1 MSEPKLVR
9 RIGLVSA
16 TSIVVS
22 NMIGTGIFTIPAF
35 LAGDLGSPDL
45 VVWIWVVGAVLAL
58 IGALC
63 YSELG
68 INFPRSGGEYVYLS
82 EAWGPAWGF
91 IDGWVTFFAGF
102 SAPIAAATLA
112 IAAYVGYF
120 LPDLSPGQPVEPV
133 FSLGLFS
140 IQLGGAQLLA
150 CSVVIL
156 FTALNIFN
164 VSRVTELQNV
174 LTAGK
179 LLVLLAF
186 LVLGFSFG
194 EGSWEHF
201 AQAAERTSSTSLP
214 AQFAVSLV
222 FIYLGYSGWN
232 AAVYIAEEIRDPQK
246 TLPKALLFG
255 TLLVPA
261 FFIALNCLYI
271 YANPLAE
278 MAGKLAVGATAS
290 AALFGPGMAGFFS
303 AAMAASLLATVNAMS
318 LIGPRVYYAMA
329 RNRAFLPAAAKV
341 HPVWHSPWIAV
352 IAQGACG
359 CALIITG
366 TFESLVYYISFLL
379 NLFSALSVLALIKF
393 RKRTGWKPIRLV
405 SLAFPLLPLLY
416 VGVNF
421 VIFSYFIF
429 LRKWEAAWA
438 LATIAAGALI
448 YHFYVKKRQQEVGA

>member
-1 MSEPKLVR
+1 MSEPGLER
-9 RIGLVSA
+9 RLGVVSA

-22 NMIGTGIFTIPAF
+22 NMIGTGIFTIPAY
-35 LAGDLGSPDL
+35 LAGDLGSPSL
-45 VVWIWVVGAVLAL
+45 VIGIWLVGAVLAL

-68 INFPRSGGEYVYLS
+68 VNFPRSGGEYVYLS

-112 IAAYVGYF
+112 IAAYAGYF
-120 LPDLSPGQPVEPV
+120 WPALSPEQPIEPLL
-133 FSLGLFS
+133 SLGFVSL
-140 IQLGGAQLLA
+140 QLGGAQLLA
-150 CSVVIL
+150 CAVVIV
-156 FTALNIFN
+156 FTALNVFN
-164 VSRVTELQNV
+164 VSRVAGLQNV
-174 LTAGK
+174 LTGGK

-186 LVLGFSFG
+186 LVLGFAFG

-201 AQAAERTSSTSLP
+201 AQAAARTSSTPLP
-214 AQFAVSLV
+214 AQFVISLV
-222 FIYLGYSGWN
+222 FIYVGYSGWN
-232 AAVYIAEEIRDPQK
+232 AAVYVAEEIRDPQR

-255 TLLVPA
+255 TVLVTG

-290 AALFGPGMAGFFS
+290 AALFGPGAAGFFA

-352 IAQGACG
+352 LAQGACC
-359 CALIITG
+359 CALIVTG
-366 TFESLVYYISFLL
+366 TFESLMYYIGFLL
-379 NLFSALSVLALIKF
+379 NLFSGLSVLALIKF
-393 RKRTGWKPIRLV
+393 RRRAGWNPIRAV
-405 SLAFPLLPLLY
+405 SFAFPLLPALY
-416 VGVNF
+416 VGVNV
-421 VIFSYFIF
+421 VIFGYFAY
-429 LRKWEAAWA
+429 LRNWEAGWG
-438 LATIAAGALI
+438 LATIAAGALV
-448 YHFYVKKRQQEVGA
+448 YRFYVARR